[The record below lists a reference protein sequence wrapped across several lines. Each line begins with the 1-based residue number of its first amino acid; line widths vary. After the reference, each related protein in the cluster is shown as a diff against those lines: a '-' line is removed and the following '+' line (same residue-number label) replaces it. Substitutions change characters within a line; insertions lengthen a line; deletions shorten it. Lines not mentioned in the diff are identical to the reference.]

1 MNLTWIRLGLSLAG
15 MVVAVVAI
23 MLEDR
28 RIVWGAIALLA
39 ASLLLRIVVRR
50 RGPPRG
56 GDPDVT

>member
-1 MNLTWIRLGLSLAG
+1 MSLTRVRLALSLSG

-39 ASLLLRIVVRR
+39 ASLLLRVIA
-50 RGPPRG
+50 RGRDSTG
-56 GDPDVT
+56 GEKGV